1 MKLSPARELA
11 RRYAAGDLSFEEYR
25 AQRHDLVDA
34 VCSGAQTLAQA
45 GSTRPQVHSRLRSR
59 KRRRLLLLPIAVVVV
74 AAIAVS
80 LAVIYG
86 QHGSD
91 SAVAVHE
98 AKQSGP
104 LLLREFLAGN
114 AWDDASILHF
124 VDAWKKLP
132 ARERQAA
139 RNSYTYPRVSSQL
152 QEQIISQQAMLELA
166 PDPKAAAQHLAH
178 LQQMAALLGANNS
191 G

>member
-25 AQRHDLVDA
+25 AQRRDLVDA

-45 GSTRPQVHSRLRSR
+45 GSTRPQLRSRLRSR
-59 KRRRLLLLPIAVVVV
+59 RRRRLLLPIAVLVVV
-74 AAIAVS
+74 AVAVS

-86 QHGSD
+86 RHGSD
-91 SAVAVHE
+91 SAVALHE
-98 AKQSGP
+98 TKQSGP

-114 AWDDASILHF
+114 AWDDASILRF

-132 ARERQAA
+132 AREREAA

-178 LQQMAALLGANNS
+178 LQQMAKLLGANSS